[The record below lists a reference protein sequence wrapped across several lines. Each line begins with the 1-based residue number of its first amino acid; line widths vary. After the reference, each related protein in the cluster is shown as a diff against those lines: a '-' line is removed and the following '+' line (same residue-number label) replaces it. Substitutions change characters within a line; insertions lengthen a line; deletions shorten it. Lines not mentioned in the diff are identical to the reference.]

1 MPKHPTSPKVPKP
14 APEPDDKFIFAVEQ
28 TATWARAHSRELI
41 IGAVVLIVVIAAG
54 LYYWESQRRV
64 EAEAATRLTEVQQT
78 VMTGNIPL
86 AIRDLQTYL
95 NTFSGTSAAREARI
109 MLADLLLTQERP
121 QDAITALGRLPRDLD
136 EPVGIAAAQILAAA
150 QESMGDYDA
159 ALDTYQ
165 RIARNARFQ
174 FQRREALSDAARL
187 ALDTGRADLAAD
199 LYDRLIQTFEAED
212 PSRGYYEM
220 WRAEAR
226 ARAARGAGTAPAVPA
241 PDAAGA
247 PEANPAVSPP
257 NAAEA
262 PTADAPAAPE
272 SPDSD
277 A

>member
-1 MPKHPTSPKVPKP
+1 MPKHPTSPRVPKP

-78 VMTGNIPL
+78 VMTGNAPL

-95 NTFSGTSAAREARI
+95 NTFGGTSAAREARI

-150 QESMGDYDA
+150 QESMGDHDA

-220 WRAEAR
+220 WRAEAL
-226 ARAARGAGTAPAVPA
+226 ARAARGVGTAPAVPA
-241 PDAAGA
+241 PDAA
-247 PEANPAVSPP
+247 E
-257 NAAEA
+257 
-262 PTADAPAAPE
+262 APAATDTPAE

-277 A
+277 AAEAPAATESPDSDA